1 MTPRGKADR
10 LAMEAALT
18 KEWSTDVSA
27 PTSTRGPLGR
37 VSSGLGN
44 LADHFGVSPGT
55 MEGDLRRVQTELAAL
70 RADLGLEL
78 TDGIVSTDDSD
89 DSDYDSDDF
98 SSETSEDSEQMDSED
113 WRPLSPGD
121 VGPSLVDDAAIPPP
135 RAYHDPDE
143 AEIDRMLQEAYDQID
158 VDDEGMLV
166 RTESGR
172 LIEEAH
178 ELMAQSSKALAAHAE
193 VQLEQELEMA
203 RADMDAWA
211 SVGDYSP
218 RRDSPRLT
226 KEERAAEF
234 LAEGDAFVEANSSPR
249 VNTSLSAEERAAYL
263 DFEQANKDFQSDA
276 QAFLEE
282 QARLQAERD
291 DMDDGIGDPGFGAAA
306 PVAAAAAPAAAAAAA
321 AATSAA
327 APSATSRRLRGLVP
341 LGRPPAGESGG
352 RVSGGVEAAA
362 LHAVQQEIAE
372 LRAELGI

>member
-18 KEWSTDVSA
+18 KEWSTDVSV

-44 LADHFGVSPGT
+44 LAEHFGVSPGT

-98 SSETSEDSEQMDSED
+98 STSEDSEDSEQMDSED

-121 VGPSLVDDAAIPPP
+121 VGPSLVDDAPIPPP

-172 LIEEAH
+172 LIEQAH

-218 RRDSPRLT
+218 RRNSPRLT

-291 DMDDGIGDPGFGAAA
+291 DMDDGIGDPGFGAAMA
-306 PVAAAAAPAAAAAAA
+306 SVAAA
-321 AATSAA
+321 AA

-341 LGRPPAGESGG
+341 LGRPPTGESGG